1 MLHMANLEPVLGYSK
16 GSRGLSV
23 LVRVCG
29 IFTTATISPSPSW
42 RQYSC
47 RYAIR
52 AGRNLPDKE
61 FRYLR
66 TVIGASAPSLA
77 LRLTSH
83 LNVPTAGKR
92 QSLYVVFDD
101 FAETCVFS
109 KQSQLSFSCGLPFG
123 RHPLSLTYGVN
134 LPSSFT

>member
-66 TVIGASAPSLA
+66 TVSVTAAVYWGFNLELAPL
-77 LRLTSH
+77 LLTFQH
-83 LNVPTAGKR
+83 RAGVR
-92 QSLYVVFDD
+92 PYTSTYV
-101 FAETCVFS
+101 FAESCVFS
-109 KQSQLSFSCGLPFG
+109 KQSLLPILC
-123 RHPLSLTYGVN
+123 HLLIVA
-134 LPSSFT
+134 